1 MDGDKIILLL
11 VEDNKDFAKL
21 LSVYLQRF
29 DKDRFMIIWKENALD
44 ALAEIEAN
52 NSIDVILMDYFLPG
66 KNGLEITKEMMER
79 KIDLPIV
86 FLTVN
91 KDFDVVLR
99 VMKLGVADYLVK
111 EEISSP
117 VLPKT
122 ILSVLERHRLKER
135 LLQIEISQHRLKVIH
150 EMVRDVFKE
159 IELPLHEMREVTT
172 SLQKKFTDGA
182 QKNYLKILDE
192 NIDRILSKV
201 EKLKELKEDKTVRYI
216 KDIKMLD
223 LS

>member
-1 MDGDKIILLL
+1 MISENIVILL

-21 LSVYLQRF
+21 LSVYL
-29 DKDRFMIIWKENALD
+29 DRFEKGKFSIVWKENAVD
-44 ALAEIEAN
+44 ALKELAEN
-52 NSIDVILMDYFLPG
+52 TTIDVVLMDYFLPG

-79 KIDLPIV
+79 KIRLPVV

-91 KDFDVVLR
+91 KDFDVVIK

-117 VLPKT
+117 VLPRT
-122 ILSVLERHRLKER
+122 ILSVIEKHRLRDR
-135 LLQIEISQHRLKVIH
+135 LMQIEVSQQRLNVIRETVSTVLEDLQRPLF
-150 EMVRDVFKE
+150 EMKDLSTGLRSKIKDAGR
-159 IELPLHEMREVTT
+159 L
-172 SLQKKFTDGA
+172 
-182 QKNYLKILDE
+182 NYLRIVDE
-192 NIDRILSKV
+192 NLLRIIEKLD
-201 EKLKELKEDKTVRYI
+201 KLKELKEDKTIQYI